1 MPKESKPA
9 EVEAEARGIW
19 CIVGQRW
26 SSSFIHK
33 GDPQSLMTVIKLEN
47 S

>member
-9 EVEAEARGIW
+9 QVEAEAWGSQ

-26 SSSFIHK
+26 SSSFMHK
-33 GDPQSLMTVIKLEN
+33 GGPQSLMTVIKLEN